1 MTELLPS
8 LCGAGPGVWHDCA
21 VGSLSACLHLWRVLP
36 ALAVVRLVDLDA
48 LQAFESHL
56 QSRRYHNKKD
66 CKIFTEDFNDRKEAN
81 KVFASKEVG
90 HS

>member
-8 LCGAGPGVWHDCA
+8 LCGAGPGVRHDGA
-21 VGSLSACLHLWRVLP
+21 VGSLASRLHRWRVLT

-56 QSRRYHNKKD
+56 QSKIKK
-66 CKIFTEDFNDRKEAN
+66 IL
-81 KVFASKEVG
+81 
-90 HS
+90 